1 MSYFKVP
8 LGLCEVCLFPAGRI
22 TVYKVNRFSM
32 AIPLLPDG
40 WDINKKVWVKDYEAR
55 RRKRGT
61 VMSGR

>member
-8 LGLCEVCLFPAGRI
+8 LGGNEEGLYQAGPKSVLKI
-22 TVYKVNRFSM
+22 NRFSLT
-32 AIPLLPDG
+32 IPLLPNG
-40 WDINKKVWVKDYEAR
+40 WDINKEYWIKDYEAR